1 MKPVK
6 QGNKTEENAVSVK
19 IKKHAKHPELMPLPL
34 NELRFFGVEPR
45 DVGLR
50 CDAAIYGNI
59 ADRYTFVRFCQKN
72 TEPGYGSP
80 EKDYELSNIWAA
92 LQENDINN
100 ELQNRRKKR
109 TESQTFSSGRRTA
122 NDISSS
128 MQKQTNR
135 WSYQFKRPLLKDDQR
150 IVKAL
155 LNDKKKLFAAL
166 QQHYYAIQS
175 TSRALKKTLTLLP
188 VSIFLRK
195 NVAQQQTGF
204 AYEQLKEHAVHLNT
218 LFPEVLKKLRHRS
231 PYSSFLG
238 YSKLVMLSDTHFEP
252 FLHVI
257 FYLTEDNLSTWYA
270 HDIGKAWSSVSDYH
284 VDIHYYSFAGELPAP
299 PAHMLNVK
307 IDNEEN
313 LSYQVLYKDVLL
325 PFPSEAPHR
334 DNGIADKNVNELKG
348 IIAKAEEKKL
358 NKEKYSPAY
367 LGSLKQQLKN
377 ITGMTDNP
385 KNHLNYMAYIAKNY
399 NKIPGVTS
407 VTQSRKPIYN
417 NQYSNEKYKKRKMR
431 RLSEQEC
438 LDDNA
443 VPTNFEEHLLPLNRV
458 ISN

>member
-1 MKPVK
+1 MTPVK
-6 QGNKTEENAVSVK
+6 KGNKTEENAVSVK
-19 IKKHAKHPELMPLPL
+19 IKRQAKHPELIPLL
-34 NELRFFGVEPR
+34 LEEIRFFGVEPR
-45 DVGLR
+45 DVGRR
-50 CDAAIYGNI
+50 CDDVFYGNI

-72 TEPGYGSP
+72 TEPGYGLP
-80 EKDYELSNIWAA
+80 EKDYELTNIWAA

-109 TESQTFSSGRRTA
+109 TESQAFSSGRRA
-122 NDISSS
+122 ENEVSSS
-128 MQKQTNR
+128 KQKQTSR
-135 WSYQFKRPLLKDDQR
+135 WSYQFKHPLLKDDKR

-155 LNDKKKLFAAL
+155 LNDKKLLFAAL

-195 NVAQQQTGF
+195 RMTQQKAGF
-204 AYEQLKEHAVHLNT
+204 TYEQLKDHAAHLNT

-270 HDIGKAWSSVSDYH
+270 HDIGKAWCSVSDDH

-307 IDNEEN
+307 TDNEEN
-313 LSYQVLYKDVLL
+313 LNYQVLYKDVLL
-325 PFPSEAPHR
+325 PFPSEATHR
-334 DNGIADKNVNELKG
+334 DDGIEDKSVNELKG
-348 IIAKAEEKKL
+348 LIAKVEEKKL
-358 NKEKYSPAY
+358 NKEKYSPAH

-385 KNHLNYMAYIAKNY
+385 KNHLSYMAHVAKKY
-399 NKIPGVTS
+399 SKIPGVTS
-407 VTQSRKPIYN
+407 LTQSGKPIYN

-431 RLSEQEC
+431 RLTEQEC
-438 LDDNA
+438 LDENA
-443 VPTNFEEHLLPLNRV
+443 VPANFEEHLKPLNRGV
-458 ISN
+458 SN